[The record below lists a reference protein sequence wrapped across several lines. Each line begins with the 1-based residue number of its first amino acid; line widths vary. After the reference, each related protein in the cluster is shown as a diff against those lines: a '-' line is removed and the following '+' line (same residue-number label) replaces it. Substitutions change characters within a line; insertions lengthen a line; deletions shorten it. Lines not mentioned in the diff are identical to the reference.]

1 MNKNIIPLQM
11 VCPYI
16 HKHIYIHSYIHT
28 YIHTY
33 IATLILSS
41 LNLIVLHVHAAP
53 LDLKTV
59 RTALWD
65 ARCKWYDIGVE
76 LDLDTATLDSIN
88 TTHCKQVEDC
98 FREILSKWL
107 EVATP
112 CPSWKA
118 LVKALR
124 SPAVDFPQ
132 VASKIESKYI

>member
-1 MNKNIIPLQM
+1 MHT
-11 VCPYI
+11 YI
-16 HKHIYIHSYIHT
+16 HTYILTYIHT

-33 IATLILSS
+33 VHTYIHIHLF
-41 LNLIVLHVHAAP
+41 LNLIVLHAAP

-59 RTALWD
+59 RAALWD

-98 FREILSKWL
+98 FREVLSKWL

-132 VASKIESKYI
+132 VASKIESKH